1 MVVSKVV
8 GTVLVLDLLV
18 WIPSLMADLSMNW
31 TSDMTEEEQAAAFD
45 AIGQE
50 LIGKDLGFL
59 VEPMGGWSPI
69 GEWIIGPALEWIM
82 EVIPEAWLDA
92 VWEGLKDAAAFV
104 GLDDLIIAAIESY
117 IESIDV
123 EISWYLIS
131 NVLTV
136 GTVEGTVVWVLS
148 NPDYLI
154 GGVAVAVAAKILYL
168 EVVAPLFSSFFSP
181 AIS

>member
-1 MVVSKVV
+1 
-8 GTVLVLDLLV
+8 
-18 WIPSLMADLSMNW
+18 MAD
-31 TSDMTEEEQAAAFD
+31 
-45 AIGQE
+45 
-50 LIGKDLGFL
+50 
-59 VEPMGGWSPI
+59 
-69 GEWIIGPALEWIM
+69 
-82 EVIPEAWLDA
+82 
-92 VWEGLKDAAAFV
+92 
-104 GLDDLIIAAIESY
+104 AIESF